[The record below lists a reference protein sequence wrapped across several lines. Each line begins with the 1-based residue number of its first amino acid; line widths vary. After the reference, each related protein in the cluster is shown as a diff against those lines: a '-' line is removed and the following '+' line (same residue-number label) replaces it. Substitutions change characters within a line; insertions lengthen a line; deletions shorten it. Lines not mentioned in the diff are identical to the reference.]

1 MLEGRGHL
9 FVSAPPRTS
18 RFSSQIIF
26 ISSGWLILS
35 IILSNGEREGG
46 GKESFTSEFDQIP
59 QCQRAHEPAC
69 QPRQISLQKDLKQL
83 WPILSLPEICSAA
96 DGGQKVCRVGI
107 RWQCQN
113 IPPCLLSPSLLSIST
128 CLLYNPNA
136 FFLVH
141 ITGASP
147 CCFFL
152 RRKRTKQLESRVDYN
167 GRKDREERADIAK
180 RADDWMKANR

>member
-9 FVSAPPRTS
+9 LVSALPRTS

-26 ISSGWLILS
+26 TFSGWLILS
-35 IILSNGEREGG
+35 IIPNNEGG
-46 GKESFTSEFDQIP
+46 GVKRVSHQNLIKSP

-83 WPILSLPEICSAA
+83 WPILSLPEICSVA

-113 IPPCLLSPSLLSIST
+113 MPPCLLSPSLPSIST

-147 CCFFL
+147 LPVLFL
-152 RRKRTKQLESRVDYN
+152 EGKRTKQLESRVDYKD
-167 GRKDREERADIAK
+167 RKDREERVHC
-180 RADDWMKANR
+180 